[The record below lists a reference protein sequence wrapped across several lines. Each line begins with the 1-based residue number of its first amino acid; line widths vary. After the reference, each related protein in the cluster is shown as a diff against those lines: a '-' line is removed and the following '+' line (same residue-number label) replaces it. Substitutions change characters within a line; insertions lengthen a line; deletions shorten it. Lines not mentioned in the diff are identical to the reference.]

1 VQRSD
6 QTVAKAKTKTKA
18 AAKPVQAEPSAT
30 RIKLQIAGAVFVPM
44 LGLGLWLNSKGFFG

>member
-1 VQRSD
+1 MQRSD
-6 QTVAKAKTKTKA
+6 QTVAKAKTKAKA